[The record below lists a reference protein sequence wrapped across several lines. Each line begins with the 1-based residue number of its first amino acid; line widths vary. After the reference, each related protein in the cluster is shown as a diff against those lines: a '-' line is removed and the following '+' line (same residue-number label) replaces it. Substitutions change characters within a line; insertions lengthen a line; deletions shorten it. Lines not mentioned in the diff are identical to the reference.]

1 MKLLIDTFRSILT
14 GLTHTG
20 HSLWRWYVA
29 RSLFVKI
36 LIGGALAALL
46 IFGLSSSDEKTPD
59 SASLNGRFVTL
70 ATVGELA
77 GAGGSA
83 ESIGSVR
90 AVTGADVL
98 AQTGGTV
105 VSVNTKIGATV
116 PAGFV
121 IASLENAS
129 ERAAVLSAEGA
140 YEGALAARD
149 AQSLPDTEKEAR
161 DAYRSAYTT
170 IESVLENDLGV
181 FFGETTVYGPKFLVS
196 SATVDEQI
204 AFSRER
210 ARLDQSLA
218 TLQAGQPTAGSRDPK
233 TLLNEAEAIAR
244 DVQSFLNKIAILI
257 NENDSTA
264 SPAQMSALASARSSI
279 TGALS
284 EIGGAQT
291 GLRSGTIG
299 ATAGSDAS
307 VKQALG
313 ALRAAQANLER
324 TIVRAPVGGQIDF
337 LPIRVG
343 DYVTSLQHVATI
355 SGSGSLEIIAYVS
368 EDERDMLTIGST
380 TTIDGTYTGIIT
392 AVAPA
397 LDPVTKQI
405 EIRIAAEN
413 GKGLVGGQSVRISLP
428 SKEVIATS
436 TTPQVLFL
444 PLASVKLR
452 TDDRIV
458 FSINTEGRLEAHP
471 VEVGDV
477 RGDRIEIRSQLPLDL
492 SIVTDARGLAEGEL
506 VRISEKKD

>member
-1 MKLLIDTFRSILT
+1 MKLLIDTFRSIFA
-14 GLTHTG
+14 GLTQTG
-20 HSLWRWYVA
+20 RSLWRWYMS
-29 RSLFVKI
+29 RGLLVKV
-36 LIGGALAALL
+36 LIGGAIVILL
-46 IFGLSSSDEKTPD
+46 ILGFSSSDEQAPD
-59 SASLNGRFVTL
+59 SASANGRFVTL

-77 GAGGSA
+77 GAGGDA
-83 ESIGSVR
+83 QSIGTVR

-105 VSVNTKIGATV
+105 TSVNTNIGGTV

-121 IASLENAS
+121 IATLENAS
-129 ERAAVLSAEGA
+129 ERAAVLSAEGS
-140 YEGALAARD
+140 YEAAIAARNS
-149 AQSLPDTEKEAR
+149 QSLPDTEKEAR
-161 DAYRSAYTT
+161 DSYRSAYTT
-170 IESVLENDLGV
+170 IEAVLENDLSV

-204 AFSRER
+204 EYSRER
-210 ARLDQSLA
+210 ARLDQSLT
-218 TLQAGQPTAGSRDPK
+218 TLQANQSTAVNRDPE
-233 TLLNEAEAIAR
+233 TLLGEAESIAR
-244 DVQSFLNKIAILI
+244 DVQGFLNKIAIVI

-264 SPAQMSALASARSSI
+264 SAEQISALASARGSI
-279 TGALS
+279 NATLS
-284 EIGGAQT
+284 DIASAQS

-299 ATAGSDAS
+299 ATAGADAS

-324 TIVRAPVGGQIDF
+324 TIVRAPVGGQVDF

-343 DYVTSLQHVATI
+343 DYVSSLQHVATI
-355 SGSGSLEIIAYVS
+355 SSSGSLEIIAYVS
-368 EDERDMLTIGST
+368 EDERDLLTVGST
-380 TTIDGTYTGIIT
+380 TTIDGTRTGIIT

-413 GKGLVGGQSVRISLP
+413 GEGLVGGQSVRIALP
-428 SKEVIATS
+428 SKEVVATS
-436 TTPQVLFL
+436 TTPQVLLL

-452 TDDRIV
+452 TGDRIV
-458 FSINTEGRLEAHP
+458 FSINAEGRLEAHP

-477 RGDRIEIRSQLPLDL
+477 RGDRIEIRSPLPLDL

-506 VRISEKKD
+506 VRVSDQKD